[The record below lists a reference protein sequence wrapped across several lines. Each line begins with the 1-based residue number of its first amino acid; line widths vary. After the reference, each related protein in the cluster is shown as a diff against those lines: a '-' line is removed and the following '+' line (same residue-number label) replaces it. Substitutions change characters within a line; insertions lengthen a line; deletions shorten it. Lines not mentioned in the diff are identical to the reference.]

1 MPKEWV
7 MVLVKEAVVRLHSD
21 DFSDEERIPP
31 RFSCDGEDVSASLRW
46 DELPDGAAQLALTCE
61 DPDAP
66 RGTFVHWV
74 MWNIDPATGR
84 INAGEIPRGARHGR
98 NDFGNNSYGG
108 PCPPPGHGVH
118 HYHFTIY
125 ALSEPIDLEEG
136 ASIDDLRSAMDGE
149 VLDQATLIGTYE
161 R

>member
-1 MPKEWV
+1 M
-7 MVLVKEAVVRLHSD
+7 KEAVVQLRSD
-21 DFSDEERIPP
+21 DFADGQRIPT
-31 RFSCDGEDVSASLRW
+31 RFSCDGEDVSPSLRW
-46 DELPDGAAQLALTCE
+46 EDLPDGTVQLALTCE

-74 MWNIDPATGR
+74 MWNTDPSPGGIDP
-84 INAGEIPRGARHGR
+84 GEIPHGARQGR
-98 NDFGNNSYGG
+98 NDFGNDSYGG

-118 HYHFTIY
+118 HYHFTLY

-136 ASIDDLRSAMDGE
+136 ASIDNLRSAMNGK
-149 VLDQATLIGTYE
+149 VLHQATLIGTYE

>member
-1 MPKEWV
+1 VEI
-7 MVLVKEAVVRLHSD
+7 LSE
-21 DFSDEERIPP
+21 DFSDGQRIPA
-31 RFSCDGEDVSASLRW
+31 RFSCEGEDVSPSLRW
-46 DELPDGAAQLALTCE
+46 EHRPNGTAQFALTCE

-66 RGTFVHWV
+66 RGTFVHWL
-74 MWNIDPATGR
+74 MWYIDPSVGGIR
-84 INAGEIPRGARHGR
+84 DGEVPRNARQGR
-98 NDFGNNSYGG
+98 NDFGKIGYGG

-136 ASIDDLRSAMDGE
+136 ATIDDLRSAMGGAI
-149 VLDQATLIGTYE
+149 LDQATLIGTFE